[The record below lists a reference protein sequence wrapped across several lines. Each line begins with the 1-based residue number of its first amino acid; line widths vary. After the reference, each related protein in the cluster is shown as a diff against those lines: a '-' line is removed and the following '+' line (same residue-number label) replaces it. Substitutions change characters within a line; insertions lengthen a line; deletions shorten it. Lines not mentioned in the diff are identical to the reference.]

1 MPRTAE
7 NRKKKEMET
16 KKKWD
21 TPSEAFMAEA
31 RLCRN
36 LGDTKQAEAWE
47 RQAEMERTYEKTLEN

>member
-1 MPRTAE
+1 
-7 NRKKKEMET
+7 MET

-21 TPSEAFMAEA
+21 TPSEAFQAEA

-47 RQAEMERTYEKTLEN
+47 RQAEMEREYERTLEK